1 MSLEDIK
8 KKIISDAE
16 QKKSDLLEAA
26 EKQSAA
32 IIEQAK
38 KLAKQYA
45 DEHAKSAL
53 SQAENLERG
62 LVIDARRQLANE
74 ILARKRVR
82 IEQTFTNAKAE
93 FISSSNY
100 VEVMKS
106 LVIKSISSKKE
117 EIILGQNEKAL
128 DQKWLDSVN
137 QASSGSLTFSKEK
150 GDFVGG
156 VMLKED
162 DTAINITIDTLFSLL
177 RENAE
182 KPIADILFRG

>member
-16 QKKSDLLEAA
+16 QKKSELLEAA

-32 IIEQAK
+32 IIEHAK

-45 DEHAKSAL
+45 DEHEKSAL

-82 IEQTFTNAKAE
+82 IEQAFTKAKAE
-93 FISSSNY
+93 FISSSSY

-106 LVIKSISSKKE
+106 LVVKSISSKKE
-117 EIILGQNEKAL
+117 EIILGQNEKSL

-137 QASSGSLTFSKEK
+137 QASSGSLVFSKEK

-156 VMLKED
+156 VMLKEG

-177 RENAE
+177 RESTE
-182 KPIADILFRG
+182 KPIADTLFRG